1 MAPSGKLPFY
11 VIADD
16 YAEKFDVRN
25 LITDS
30 ENFHFRLSPHI
41 TCAFAVTIGIGWGDR
56 YWRRS
61 GKLPFYVIVD
71 DYSNIILP
79 AMRL

>member
-16 YAEKFDVRN
+16 YPEKFEAMR

-30 ENFHFRLSPHI
+30 RNFHFRLMPHI
-41 TCAFAVTIGIGWGDR
+41 ACTASVTIGIGGGNR

-61 GKLPFYVIVD
+61 GELAFYVIVD
-71 DYSNIILP
+71 DYSNIVLP
-79 AMRL
+79 PLRL